1 MSRETLSGVVVVSP
15 ETLTS
20 MIKTEIDRAIT
31 ELSGVVMPQKEV
43 SDAMAVADTLAFLK
57 ENGYPT
63 RKSALYN
70 LVARRAIP
78 YRKRGKYLN
87 FSRKEL
93 LQWIESR
100 TTESGHSEAAL
111 RIAKSAM
118 RKK

>member
-1 MSRETLSGVVVVSP
+1 MNGDTLKGVVVVSP

-20 MIKTEIDRAIT
+20 MIKTEINRAIT
-31 ELSGVVMPQKEV
+31 ELSDVVAPRKEV
-43 SDAMAVADTLAFLK
+43 PDAMAVADTLAFLK
-57 ENGYPT
+57 ENGYPM
-63 RKSALYN
+63 RKVALYN
-70 LVARRAIP
+70 LVTHRAIP

-93 LQWIESR
+93 TQWIESK
-100 TTESGHSEAAL
+100 TTTPERSEAAI